1 MARYLKISGPGAP
14 EWVTNPHQQ
23 NAARLLAQLEVGSV
37 ESRAAARALL
47 NGCGEEPIVTR
58 DTDGGLLW
66 HERAF
71 EPETAGELLRIIDGI
86 KTGTLVS
93 SPTVGTSSD

>member
-23 NAARLLAQLEVGSV
+23 NAARVLAQLEVGSV

-47 NGCGEEPIVTR
+47 NRCGEEPIIMR
-58 DTDGGLLW
+58 HTDGGVLF
-66 HERAF
+66 HERSF
-71 EPETAGELLRIIDGI
+71 EPETARELLRIIDGF
-86 KTGTLVS
+86 GVRS
-93 SPTVGTSSD
+93 QTVEASSD